1 MSFNDRIQK
10 LNYSFTPKTLRNRL
24 INSAASSM
32 LRHNGGNN
40 LIVLVPATPVNT
52 FCSNNNLERIS
63 LIGSSN
69 SIPIINPRPRIS
81 LIPGNLCNYSSR

>member
-52 FCSNNNLERIS
+52 FCSNLSVPQLTQNQNLFA
-63 LIGSSN
+63 
-69 SIPIINPRPRIS
+69 INYFYTIFKVKFFY
-81 LIPGNLCNYSSR
+81 L